1 MAGST
6 PTPPRRSPPA
16 GVAPRRWR
24 GRSAAP
30 WWPCRPGSAPAR
42 PTRRWPGAWSGWP
55 TRPTGSG
62 PSWSSRSGPTPGSTS
77 AWSPPSVPPGPPR
90 ATRAR
95 PGPPRPPGPTRPR
108 SPWPRPS
115 WPPTASG
122 WPPSWPTS
130 TWSARRATSWSPP
143 TCSGLAWRAA
153 GRRSCSTCAAWP
165 SARPATTWPPGPAA
179 WRRSAGPPPT
189 SPTGWPPWSSSRDF
203 PTVAGSSD
211 TPLRSP
217 AGGVEVASDI
227 QRPDTTGRTAAVE
240 PPPYDDPAAPPART
254 DPALRP
260 GAYWTG
266 LVVLA
271 TGLAV
276 TVGVLATRVTSIVQ
290 TILLAIPLAL
300 IGIGLERVG
309 RGTGR
314 GSLRAVGALLLVV
327 AVVGPLVL
335 SLSSPSPAITATPSE
350 PVPPG
355 AGRAELRASMGG
367 GQLQVDS
374 GATGLYESD
383 LRGPGQPETQVTTAN
398 DLAVLDLRSPS
409 QRGMLARNRGNDW
422 RIPLNNS
429 LAWQRDADAW
439 RVQGSGAGRFLVQV
453 RATAARIRVHRG

>member
-1 MAGST
+1 M
-6 PTPPRRSPPA
+6 
-16 GVAPRRWR
+16 
-24 GRSAAP
+24 
-30 WWPCRPGSAPAR
+30 
-42 PTRRWPGAWSGWP
+42 
-55 TRPTGSG
+55 
-62 PSWSSRSGPTPGSTS
+62 
-77 AWSPPSVPPGPPR
+77 
-90 ATRAR
+90 
-95 PGPPRPPGPTRPR
+95 
-108 SPWPRPS
+108 
-115 WPPTASG
+115 
-122 WPPSWPTS
+122 
-130 TWSARRATSWSPP
+130 
-143 TCSGLAWRAA
+143 
-153 GRRSCSTCAAWP
+153 
-165 SARPATTWPPGPAA
+165 
-179 WRRSAGPPPT
+179 
-189 SPTGWPPWSSSRDF
+189 
-203 PTVAGSSD
+203 
-211 TPLRSP
+211 
-217 AGGVEVASDI
+217 ASDI

-335 SLSSPSPAITATPSE
+335 SLSSPSPAVSAASSQ
-350 PVPPG
+350 PVPAG
-355 AGRAELRASMGG
+355 AARADLRASLGG
-367 GQLQVDS
+367 GQLRVQPEAS
-374 GATGLYESD
+374 GLYAAE

-422 RIPLNNS
+422 RIQLNNS
-429 LAWQRDADAW
+429 LAWQVDVTAGAVTADLDLRQLNLRGVKVQTGVSRLAVRLGDPAAEVPVDLQLSTGLVDLYLPRSATVEVRVDGLSFDNFRDQDFTRDADAW
-439 RVQGSGAGRFLVQV
+439 RAQGSGAGRFLVQV